1 MSFTTS
7 YRVQQASTI
16 RNSGLLRVAP
26 VATDL
31 PAGDILVVDGDA
43 TKSVVLRAGRPT
55 FDDDNNIQ
63 PERIFVVELPD
74 FDITSLIGELLI
86 PASI

>member
-7 YRVQQASTI
+7 YRVERASAI

-31 PAGDILVVDGDA
+31 PAGDVLVVDGDA
-43 TKSVVLRAGRPT
+43 TGAVVFRTCGPI
-55 FDDDNNIQ
+55 FDANKNMQ
-63 PERIFVVELPD
+63 PERIVVVELPD
-74 FDITSLIGELLI
+74 FDITLLVGELLV
-86 PASI
+86 PASA

>member
-1 MSFTTS
+1 MSFTTP
-7 YRVQQASTI
+7 YRVQHASTN

-26 VATDL
+26 VTTDL
-31 PAGDILVVDGDA
+31 PAGDVLVVDGDA
-43 TKSVVLRAGRPT
+43 KRSVVFRTGRPAY
-55 FDDDNNIQ
+55 DADNNLQ

-74 FDITSLIGELLI
+74 YDITSLIGELII